1 MKASRMIMCFL
12 GCLLSLIIFAADK
25 DSQAVNMVSYEQGWL
40 DTEGTIALKNNTTT
54 DIHNVKFII
63 TYLNMSGEPL
73 DYEEYFVNVDI
84 APGKTKKVDIP
95 AYEHERDYSYYK
107 SEARYGNPHK
117 FKIKYE
123 LKDYNIQNSSKPIN
137 KSDDL
142 DEYDED
148 FDIIQQQQENVGMY
162 MLLAIII
169 GLIVIGISV
178 GLYVLVAVMAKKRNR
193 NVVLWVLLSLIGTP
207 LLMIIILAC
216 IGNADDYNKDII

>member
-12 GCLLSLIIFAADK
+12 GCLLSLTIFAADK

-178 GLYVLVAVMAKKRNR
+178 GLYVLVAVMAK
-193 NVVLWVLLSLIGTP
+193 NVIVMSYCG
-207 LLMIIILAC
+207 C
-216 IGNADDYNKDII
+216 C

>member
-12 GCLLSLIIFAADK
+12 GCLLSLTIFAADK

>member
-1 MKASRMIMCFL
+1 MKTLKLIFCFF
-12 GCLLSLIIFAADK
+12 GCLLSLTMLAADK
-25 DSQAVNMVSYEQGWL
+25 DSPAVTMVSYEQGWL
-40 DTEGTIALKNNTTT
+40 DYKGIIALKNNTTT

-123 LKDYNIQNSSKPIN
+123 LKDYNIQNSSKPVN

-142 DEYDED
+142 DEYDGN

-169 GLIVIGISV
+169 GLIAIGISV

-216 IGNADDYNKDII
+216 IGNADDYNKDIV

>member
-1 MKASRMIMCFL
+1 MKTLKLIFCLF
-12 GCLLSLIIFAADK
+12 GCLLSLAMLAADK
-25 DSQAVNMVSYEQGWL
+25 DSQAVTMVSYEQGWS
-40 DTEGTIALKNNTTT
+40 DYKGTIALRNNTTT

-63 TYLNMSGEPL
+63 TYLDMSGEQL

-107 SEARYGNPHK
+107 SEARSSNPHR
-117 FKIKYE
+117 FKIRYE
-123 LKDYNIQNSSKPIN
+123 LKDYNIQHPSKSVN
-137 KSDDL
+137 KSSIL

-148 FDIIQQQQENVGMY
+148 FDVIQQQKNVGMY
-162 MLLAIII
+162 MLFAIIVGVI
-169 GLIVIGISV
+169 IIGISV

-216 IGNADDYNKDII
+216 IGNADDYNKDFV

>member
-1 MKASRMIMCFL
+1 MKTLKLIFCLF
-12 GCLLSLIIFAADK
+12 GCLLSLAMLAADK
-25 DSQAVNMVSYEQGWL
+25 DSQAVTMVSYEQGWS
-40 DTEGTIALKNNTTT
+40 DYKGTIALRNNTTT

-63 TYLNMSGEPL
+63 TYLDMLGEQL

-107 SEARYGNPHK
+107 SEASYTHPHK

-123 LKDYNIQNSSKPIN
+123 LKDYNVQSLSKSVN
-137 KSDDL
+137 EQEAL
-142 DEYDED
+142 DEYDGGLD
-148 FDIIQQQQENVGMY
+148 AVQHQQDDTQMY
-162 MLLAIII
+162 ILLAIVIV
-169 GLIVIGISV
+169 LIVIGIGV
-178 GLYVLVAVMAKKRNR
+178 GLYILVAVMAQKRNR

-216 IGNADDYNKDII
+216 IGNSDDYNKDFV

>member
-1 MKASRMIMCFL
+1 MCFL

>member
-12 GCLLSLIIFAADK
+12 GCLLSLTIFAADK
-25 DSQAVNMVSYEQGWL
+25 DSQAVNMVSYEQRWL